1 MKANIDQLKK
11 DITDAKL
18 RQAEA
23 TKDIKRVE
31 KDMNDFSNNKDSKL
45 AELQS
50 SLDILKKDQSKNS
63 VAVKTLQK
71 NLQEAR
77 LESEQ
82 SGADLGAAQDQLA
95 EVQNTLKAHE
105 EEISALQREQVQ
117 TQVCFPCSI
126 LFHANIC
133 LGCS

>member
-11 DITDAKL
+11 DIADAKL

-23 TKDIKRVE
+23 AKDIKRIE

-50 SLDILKKDQSKNS
+50 SLDILKKNQNKDSITVKN
-63 VAVKTLQK
+63 LQK
-71 NLQEAR
+71 NLKEAR

-82 SGADLGAAQDQLA
+82 SGADLGAAQDQLN
-95 EVQNTLKAHE
+95 EVVNTLKAQE
-105 EEISALQREQVQ
+105 EEINALQTEQIK
-117 TQVCFPCSI
+117 TQVCSCRIKIS
-126 LFHANIC
+126 LY
-133 LGCS
+133 